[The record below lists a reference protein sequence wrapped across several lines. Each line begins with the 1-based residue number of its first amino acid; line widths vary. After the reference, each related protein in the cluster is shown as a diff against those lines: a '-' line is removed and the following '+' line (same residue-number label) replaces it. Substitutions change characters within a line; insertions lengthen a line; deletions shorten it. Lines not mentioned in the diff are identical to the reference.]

1 MMEIAIGLIF
11 WVLVFTYDKLNSI
24 LKELKYRNIL
34 EEEKIQILKN
44 K

>member
-1 MMEIAIGLIF
+1 MEIAIGLIF